1 MSTSPT
7 EPAAQATTPLPPLS
21 TEQKRQMRLWGTA
34 LGLLVAASVIGS
46 LCSLY
51 LVNRA
56 PLLLVGLSPL
66 ARHLILVAPSVPLGA
81 FVLVVL
87 SRSLL
92 SCFVSFRMGR
102 AVGPFGWSWLEQ
114 SSPGMG
120 QWARWVERMFERS
133 SYAVVLLLPSGL
145 VAAIAG
151 ISPMRTAVFLP
162 LAAAGIVLRALL
174 IAGLGQ
180 ALLGPIQGLLDLID
194 RHWKEG
200 TVVLVLLYTAMRWR
214 RIRSGRATTPDSGI
228 A

>member
-1 MSTSPT
+1 MSTSPA
-7 EPAAQATTPLPPLS
+7 EPTQDPAPLPPLS
-21 TEQKRQMRLWGTA
+21 TEQKRQMRVWGTA
-34 LGLLVAASVIGS
+34 LGLLVAASMAGS
-46 LCSLY
+46 LSALY

-56 PLLLVGLSPL
+56 PLLLIGLSPL
-66 ARHLILVAPSVPLGA
+66 ARHLILVAPTVPLGA
-81 FVLVVL
+81 FLLVAVT
-87 SRSLL
+87 RSVL

-162 LAAAGIVLRALL
+162 IATAGILLRALL

-200 TVVLVLLYTAMRWR
+200 TVALILIYTVLRWR
-214 RIRSGRATTPDSGI
+214 KLRSGRATTPDSGI